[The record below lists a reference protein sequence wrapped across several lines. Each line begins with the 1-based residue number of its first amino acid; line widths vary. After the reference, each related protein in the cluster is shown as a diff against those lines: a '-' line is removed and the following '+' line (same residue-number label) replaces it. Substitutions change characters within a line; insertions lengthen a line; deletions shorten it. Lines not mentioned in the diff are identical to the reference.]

1 MDFYA
6 RQAVARRASRLW
18 LAAFIAA
25 VVIVV
30 VALTWIVLLFSPAT
44 RGAAPAQG
52 LGFVAQIGESPGVAL
67 QAALFWL
74 FVIAAA
80 SAWRALDLR
89 DGGGAVATALGGAR
103 VDRDTRDPRLRRL
116 HNIVEEMSIASG
128 VTMPEVYV
136 LEREGGINAFAAG
149 QNPANAAVA
158 VTRGAVERLNR
169 EQLQGVIA
177 HEFSHIL
184 NGDMRLNVR
193 MIGWLFGL
201 TFIALAGRAIL
212 RLGSD
217 GGRRGRGRGAGWL
230 YVVALAMVVI
240 GWLGAL
246 AGRILQ
252 AAVCRRREHL
262 ADASAV
268 QFTRNPEGLKGAL
281 LKIAGLDRHGRL
293 AAARA
298 PEVAHMLFVSGIDRV
313 FATHPPLAERVR
325 ALDPTFDTTALERLG
340 QRAIADTTPDSD
352 LEQLTSRMHETRFA
366 VEPAVVAAAVGRVE
380 SRDIVEAARLRMM
393 LPDRLHD
400 FAESTGLARSLVLE
414 LLLSRDESVRSTQRA
429 LIAAHRPGPQPSPDL
444 GGAAAAPAGG
454 PHSAESFAATLDPH
468 LRLPALL
475 QLFPALRA
483 LPRDER
489 LAMLRL
495 CRELARADSR
505 IEVHEFC
512 LLKLL
517 ADSLRDELE
526 GGAPHGGESL
536 AGAADDLGT
545 LFSVVATQGAPTALE
560 ARRAY
565 EAGIARVLPRHRPPL
580 RSVADWP
587 PVLDAACTRLAK
599 LHPYAK
605 RVVVEGLVATI
616 SHDGEMTLTEVD
628 LLRTLCAILQLPLPA
643 LLGGAEGEAPAAAAA
658 GS

>member
-6 RQAVARRASRLW
+6 RQAAARRASRLW
-18 LAAFIAA
+18 LGAFVAT
-25 VVIVV
+25 VVLVV
-30 VALTWIVLLFSPAT
+30 VTLTWIVLLLTP
-44 RGAAPAQG
+44 AAPGAPPAPDLG
-52 LGFVAQIGESPGVAL
+52 LVAQIEESPRVAL

-89 DGGGAVATALGGAR
+89 DGGGAVATALGGTR

-136 LEREGGINAFAAG
+136 LERESGINAFAAG
-149 QNPANAAVA
+149 RNPAGAAIV
-158 VTRGAVERLNR
+158 VTRGAVEHLNR
-169 EQLQGVIA
+169 EQLEGVIA

-184 NGDMRLNVR
+184 NGDMLLNVR

-201 TFIALAGRAIL
+201 TFIALAGRTIL

-217 GGRRGRGRGAGWL
+217 GGGRGRGRGAGWL
-230 YVVALAMVVI
+230 FIVAIAMLAI
-240 GWLGAL
+240 GGLGAL

-293 AAARA
+293 SAARA
-298 PEVAHMLFVSGIDRV
+298 PEVAHMLFATGVERL
-313 FATHPPLAERVR
+313 FATHPPLAERIR
-325 ALDPTFDTTALERLG
+325 ALDPRFDTTALERLG
-340 QRAIADTTPDSD
+340 RQALADTTPDSD
-352 LEQLTSRMHETRFA
+352 LELLTSRLQEDRFA
-366 VEPAVVAAAVGRVE
+366 VEPAAVAAAVGRIE
-380 SRDIVEAARLRMM
+380 PRELTEAARLRLA
-393 LPDRLHD
+393 LPPWLRE
-400 FAESTGLARSLVLE
+400 FAVSTGLARTLTLE
-414 LLLSRDESVRSTQRA
+414 LLLSRDETVRARQRA
-429 LIAAHRPGPQPSPDL
+429 LLPVSQRSDVRQLAAS
-444 GGAAAAPAGG
+444 
-454 PHSAESFAATLDPH
+454 LDPH

-475 QLFPALRA
+475 QLFPALRV
-483 LPRDER
+483 LPREER
-489 LAMLRL
+489 LELLRL
-495 CRELARADSR
+495 CRELASIDAR
-505 IEVHEFC
+505 IDIHEFC

-526 GGAPHGGESL
+526 GGAPHGSESL
-536 AGAADDLGT
+536 ASVADELGT
-545 LFSVVATQGAPTALE
+545 LFAVVATHGAATALE

-565 EAGIARVLPRHRPPL
+565 EAGISRVLPRHRPPL
-580 RSVADWP
+580 RTVTDWP
-587 PVLDAACTRLAK
+587 PLLDAACTRLAR

-616 SHDGEMTLTEVD
+616 SHDGQMTLTEVD
-628 LLRTLCAILQLPLPA
+628 LLRTLGAILQLPLPP
-643 LLGGAEGEAPAAAAA
+643 LLGAAGQAAARSA
-658 GS
+658 

>member
-6 RQAVARRASRLW
+6 RQAAARRASRFW
-18 LAAFIAA
+18 LGAFVATVA
-25 VVIVV
+25 LVV
-30 VALTWIVLLFSPAT
+30 VTLTWIALLFAPAAP
-44 RGAAPAQG
+44 GAAPAPDLG
-52 LGFVAQIGESPGVAL
+52 LIAQIEESPRVAL
-67 QAALFWL
+67 QVALFWL
-74 FVIAAA
+74 FVIVAA
-80 SAWRALDLR
+80 SAWRALDFR
-89 DGGGAVATALGGAR
+89 DGGGAVAMALGGAR

-136 LEREGGINAFAAG
+136 LERESGINAFAAG
-149 QNPANAAVA
+149 RNPADAAVA

-201 TFIALAGRAIL
+201 TFIALAGRAML
-212 RLGSD
+212 RLGTD
-217 GGRRGRGRGAGWL
+217 GRGRGRGSGAGWL
-230 YVVALAMVVI
+230 YLVALAMLVI

-293 AAARA
+293 AATRA
-298 PEVAHMLFVSGIDRV
+298 PEVAHMLFAAGVERL
-313 FATHPPLAERVR
+313 FATHPPLAERIR
-325 ALDPTFDTTALERLG
+325 ALDPRFDTSALERLG
-340 QRAIADTTPDSD
+340 RQAIADTTPDSD
-352 LEQLTSRMHETRFA
+352 LERLTSRLQEERIA
-366 VEPAVVAAAVGRVE
+366 VEPAAVAGAVGRIE
-380 SRDIVEAARLRMM
+380 PRELAEAAGIRLA
-393 LPDRLHD
+393 LPAWLHE
-400 FAESTGLARSLVLE
+400 FAESTGLARTLTLE
-414 LLLSRDESVRSTQRA
+414 LLLSRDETVRAKQRA
-429 LIAAHRPGPQPSPDL
+429 LLSVADPGDAGRLAAS
-444 GGAAAAPAGG
+444 
-454 PHSAESFAATLDPH
+454 LDPH

-483 LPRDER
+483 LPREDR
-489 LAMLRL
+489 LALLRL
-495 CRELARADSR
+495 CRELARVDAR
-505 IEVHEFC
+505 IDVYEFC

-517 ADSLRDELE
+517 ADSLRNELE
-526 GGAPHGGESL
+526 GGAPHGSESL
-536 AGAADDLGT
+536 ASLADELGT
-545 LFSVVATQGAPTALE
+545 LFAVVATQGAATALE

-565 EAGIARVLPRHRPPL
+565 EAGISRVLPRHRPPL
-580 RSVADWP
+580 RTVTDWP
-587 PVLDAACTRLAK
+587 PLLDAACNRLAK
-599 LHPYAK
+599 LHPCAK

-616 SHDGEMTLTEVD
+616 AHDGQMTVTEVD
-628 LLRTLCAILQLPLPA
+628 LLRTLCAILQLPLPP
-643 LLGGAEGEAPAAAAA
+643 LLGAADQAAARSA
-658 GS
+658 